1 MSIEAFYLDN
11 GIGTELV
18 LTNLTNNVTIVFDEL
33 NLNTTLTYQ
42 CVYLLPNY
50 TWGTDGCYL
59 SSKAGK
65 AAECS
70 CNHLSEFSMRG
81 FFAAAEVDTNIAS
94 TVDLENL
101 ENFDIN
107 NSYAPLICLGII
119 YTIYAGLLF
128 AFLRLDKVDDKI
140 AVINMVKQTSIRGF
154 NINAS
159 VRAITLMNQAALVSE
174 AGS

>member
-1 MSIEAFYLDN
+1 
-11 GIGTELV
+11 
-18 LTNLTNNVTIVFDEL
+18 
-33 NLNTTLTYQ
+33 
-42 CVYLLPNY
+42 
-50 TWGTDGCYL
+50 
-59 SSKAGK
+59 
-65 AAECS
+65 
-70 CNHLSEFSMRG
+70 MRG
-81 FFAAAEVDTNIAS
+81 FFASAEVDTNIAS